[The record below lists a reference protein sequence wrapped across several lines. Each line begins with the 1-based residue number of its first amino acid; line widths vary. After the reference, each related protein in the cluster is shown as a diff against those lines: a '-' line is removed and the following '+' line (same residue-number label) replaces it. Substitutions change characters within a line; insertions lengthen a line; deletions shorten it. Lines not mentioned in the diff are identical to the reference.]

1 MSDKKAKKLNI
12 ETRTLER
19 VTNEERK
26 SWLSVAAIEAGVLI
40 CVPSLMLGGML
51 AGAMPM
57 NQALLAGTVGYVIA
71 VLLTAVIGMEGYDLG
86 IPLCVLSLSSFGK
99 KGGKYVA
106 TTLLVLSLMGWF
118 AVQAYVC
125 GSAFSNMLS
134 GFLRIEVPVGVSV
147 LVWGIIMLL
156 TAVYGIDALKW
167 LNYAAVPALVLVTM
181 LGCFLAVQKFSLS
194 GLDTPV
200 AQTMTFL
207 GGVGLT
213 FSFNATGMVIAPD
226 YTRYNKSRKDAAK
239 SMILGILPAGL
250 LMFYMGA
257 VMSKLTGLYDISLI
271 MGEVGIPI
279 LGIVVLILATWTS
292 NTTNA
297 YSAGISM
304 VMLFNLKDDKRAV
317 TTLVAG
323 VAGTI
328 LALLGLSSYFEE
340 VLNVLGYAFAP
351 MAGILIADYWILMKG
366 RPESWK
372 ETPGVDIS
380 GLVSWCIG
388 VVVSVAIPYGLP
400 VLNGLIVAGAVYWVM
415 RRMLTRV

>member
-1 MSDKKAKKLNI
+1 MSDKKGKKLNI

-26 SWLSVAAIEAGVLI
+26 SWVSVAAIEAGVLI

-51 AGAMPM
+51 AGSMPM
-57 NQALLAGTVGYVIA
+57 DQALLAGTVGYIMA

-134 GFLRIEVPVGVSV
+134 GFLHVEIPVGVSV

-181 LGCFLAVQKFSLS
+181 LGCFLAVQKF
-194 GLDTPV
+194 GLNGLNVPV
-200 AQTMTFL
+200 TQTMTFM

-279 LGIVVLILATWTS
+279 LGIIVLILATWTS

-304 VMLFNLKDDKRAV
+304 VMLFNLKDDKRAA

-323 VAGTI
+323 VVGTV
-328 LALLGLSSYFEE
+328 LALLGLSSYFEQ

-351 MAGILIADYWILMKG
+351 MAGVLIADYWILMRG
-366 RPESWK
+366 RPENWK
-372 ETPGVDIS
+372 EALGIDIS

-388 VVVSVAIPYGLP
+388 VVVSVTIPYGLP
-400 VLNGLIVAGAVYWVM
+400 VLNGLIAAGAVYWVM
-415 RRMLTRV
+415 RRLLTKA

>member
-1 MSDKKAKKLNI
+1 MEGKQMSDKKGKKLNI

-26 SWLSVAAIEAGVLI
+26 NWVSVAAIEAGVLI

-51 AGAMPM
+51 AGSMPM
-57 NQALLAGTVGYVIA
+57 DQALLAGTVGYIMA

-134 GFLRIEVPVGVSV
+134 GFLHVEIPVGVSV

-181 LGCFLAVQKFSLS
+181 LGCFLAVQKF
-194 GLDTPV
+194 GLNGLNVPV
-200 AQTMTFL
+200 TQTMTFM

-250 LMFYMGA
+250 LMF
-257 VMSKLTGLYDISLI
+257 
-271 MGEVGIPI
+271 
-279 LGIVVLILATWTS
+279 
-292 NTTNA
+292 
-297 YSAGISM
+297 
-304 VMLFNLKDDKRAV
+304 
-317 TTLVAG
+317 
-323 VAGTI
+323 
-328 LALLGLSSYFEE
+328 
-340 VLNVLGYAFAP
+340 
-351 MAGILIADYWILMKG
+351 
-366 RPESWK
+366 
-372 ETPGVDIS
+372 
-380 GLVSWCIG
+380 
-388 VVVSVAIPYGLP
+388 
-400 VLNGLIVAGAVYWVM
+400 
-415 RRMLTRV
+415 

>member
-279 LGIVVLILATWTS
+279 LGIDVLILATWTS

>member
-1 MSDKKAKKLNI
+1 MSDKKGKKLNI

-26 SWLSVAAIEAGVLI
+26 SWISVAAIEAGVLI

-51 AGAMPM
+51 AGSMPM
-57 NQALLAGTVGYVIA
+57 DQALLAGTVGYIIA

-134 GFLRIEVPVGVSV
+134 GFLHVEIPVGVSV

-181 LGCFLAVQKFSLS
+181 LGCFLAVQKF
-194 GLDTPV
+194 GLNGLNVPV
-200 AQTMTFL
+200 TQTMTFM

-257 VMSKLTGLYDISLI
+257 AMSKLTGLYDISLI

-279 LGIVVLILATWTS
+279 LGIIVLILATWTS

-304 VMLFNLKDDKRAV
+304 VMLFNLKDDKRAA

-323 VAGTI
+323 VVGTV
-328 LALLGLSSYFEE
+328 LALLGLSSYFEQ

-351 MAGILIADYWILMKG
+351 MAGVLIADYWILMRG
-366 RPESWK
+366 RPENWK
-372 ETPGVDIS
+372 EVPGVDIS

-400 VLNGLIVAGAVYWVM
+400 VLNGLIAAGAVYWVM
-415 RRMLTRV
+415 RRLLTKA